1 MKTFKLLLLSA
12 MALLVASCSG
22 GSASYSPTE
31 CEQLSEKIKAKEDLT
46 ENDYNMMI
54 DQMVAV
60 VKLLDEKKTEIGDD
74 QTKKDEFVKSDEGK
88 NLIGYAI
95 GFAFY
100 LEAHKKDL
108 SESNLKK
115 MEEAQAELKDIKL

>member
-1 MKTFKLLLLSA
+1 MKTFKLFLLSA

-22 GSASYSPTE
+22 GSTSYSPSE

-95 GFAFY
+95 VFAFY